1 MTNGETDT
9 SPLVLS
15 IGGQLR
21 PRAIAARTRD
31 AVNEGRP
38 VVWLSSREADL
49 RRVAAALDGWQA
61 PHIGSWRL
69 PGEGRRLTYFSATEE
84 PAVAMSYFVQP
95 RHRVEH
101 VLVCSA
107 CGSVDGGWA
116 WDAPADAPAG
126 WRCPTCGNT
135 AGETRK
141 TTR

>member
-1 MTNGETDT
+1 MTTGGSDT

-21 PRAIAARTRD
+21 SGTIAARTRD
-31 AVNEGRP
+31 AVSEGRT
-38 VVWLSSREADL
+38 VYWLSSREADL
-49 RRVAAALDGWQA
+49 RRAFGALDGWQA
-61 PHIGSWRL
+61 PHSGSCRL
-69 PGEGRRLTYFSATEE
+69 AGEGRRLTYFSATEW
-84 PAVAMSYFVQP
+84 PASAMSYFVQP
-95 RHRVEH
+95 KRRTEH

-126 WRCPTCGNT
+126 WRCPTCGST
-135 AGETRK
+135 AGETRE